1 MRHFLSD
8 EDKLKIKI
16 ANLPNLKN
24 VKTHLNLKG
33 INYRSDRNK
42 YKVYIQVKGKTYHLG
57 LYESLEIAKKAY
69 NLAVKKLYGDIGYFN
84 D

>member
-1 MRHFLSD
+1 MCSSD
-8 EDKLKIKI
+8 L
-16 ANLPNLKN
+16 
-24 VKTHLNLKG
+24 
-33 INYRSDRNK
+33 K
-42 YKVYIQVKGKTYHLG
+42 YKVYIQVKEKTYHLG